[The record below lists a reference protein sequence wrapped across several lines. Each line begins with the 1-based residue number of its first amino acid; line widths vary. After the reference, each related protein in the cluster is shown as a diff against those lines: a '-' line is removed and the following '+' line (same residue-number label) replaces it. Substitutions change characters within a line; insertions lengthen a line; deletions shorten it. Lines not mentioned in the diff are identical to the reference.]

1 MHTFYLIMEK
11 DLNEAKSTTYFLTWL
26 KETCEFLMPN
36 NTLTTNKE
44 FFDMMKKSQQISSN
58 VNSRETN
65 EYIIYYTKQKL

>member
-1 MHTFYLIMEK
+1 MEK

-44 FFDMMKKSQQISSN
+44 FFDMIMPFLKNQNHVFQKFFQI
-58 VNSRETN
+58 
-65 EYIIYYTKQKL
+65 QL